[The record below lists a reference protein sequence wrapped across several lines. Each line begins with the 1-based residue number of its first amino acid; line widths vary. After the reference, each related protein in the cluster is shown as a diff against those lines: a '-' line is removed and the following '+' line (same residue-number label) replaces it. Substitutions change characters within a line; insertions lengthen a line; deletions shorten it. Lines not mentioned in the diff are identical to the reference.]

1 MNTELTIDTGLT
13 IDLNSVKIGMIREKK
28 IQGPSRER
36 VTGEKYFRQAL
47 YVFNEEGKYVDSGFV
62 QINDYTNMCKMIKVC
77 DKTKKKLH
85 LFERWEHYGTQFYK
99 SDNFS
104 ITDFV
109 TGNTI
114 GLLKA
119 EYVSEFVRDN
129 NSCFV
134 GDLEKDEYSEMLLE
148 CLNEYSSVNA
158 PPRTYSYFKKNF
170 EEKMCDCNL
179 LEKLDIY
186 DLLKSGEINE
196 AEKQEM
202 FKSLT
207 CDCKNIPP
215 KPELSREQKVERAEL
230 KLQAQ
235 SEIASVFLRMK
246 LKKEVKEEAEV

>member
-1 MNTELTIDTGLT
+1 MNTELINDELI
-13 IDLNSVKIGMIREKK
+13 IDLSVLQKGLIRGEKID
-28 IQGPSRER
+28 GPSRER

-47 YVFNEEGKYVDSGFV
+47 YIFNEEGKYVDSGFV

-77 DKTKKKLH
+77 DKSKKTLH

-99 SDNFS
+99 SDKFN
-104 ITDFV
+104 ITDLV
-109 TGNTI
+109 SGNTV
-114 GLLKA
+114 GSLKA
-119 EYVSEFVRDN
+119 DYVPEFARDN
-129 NSCFV
+129 KCCFV

-170 EEKMCDCNL
+170 EDKMCDCNL

-186 DLLKSGEINE
+186 DLLKSGEIDE

>member
-1 MNTELTIDTGLT
+1 
-13 IDLNSVKIGMIREKK
+13 
-28 IQGPSRER
+28 
-36 VTGEKYFRQAL
+36 
-47 YVFNEEGKYVDSGFV
+47 
-62 QINDYTNMCKMIKVC
+62 
-77 DKTKKKLH
+77 
-85 LFERWEHYGTQFYK
+85 
-99 SDNFS
+99 
-104 ITDFV
+104 
-109 TGNTI
+109 
-114 GLLKA
+114 
-119 EYVSEFVRDN
+119 
-129 NSCFV
+129 
-134 GDLEKDEYSEMLLE
+134 
-148 CLNEYSSVNA
+148 
-158 PPRTYSYFKKNF
+158 
-170 EEKMCDCNL
+170 MCDCNL